1 MLCETRPCFWGHT
14 DIIARIFSSAKGPS
28 SRRELHSFFRGFTA
42 HAASL
47 FPHRVSNTRVEML
60 ARAVRGVGFDAR
72 EGASQGGLFG
82 NPMLADAPWRAIRL
96 YVAPEL
102 RSVAQKRGGQAQ
114 SLHRSK
120 SENSA
125 PPMAHLGLTPLHK
138 FDPLTCI
145 VPIQSTAAPSD
156 SAPRRR
162 PHRSRWLLKRG
173 EVLPPTPSK
182 QRRR

>member
-1 MLCETRPCFWGHT
+1 
-14 DIIARIFSSAKGPS
+14 
-28 SRRELHSFFRGFTA
+28 
-42 HAASL
+42 
-47 FPHRVSNTRVEML
+47 
-60 ARAVRGVGFDAR
+60 
-72 EGASQGGLFG
+72 
-82 NPMLADAPWRAIRL
+82 MLADAPWRAIRL
-96 YVAPEL
+96 SVAPEL
-102 RSVAQKRGGQAQ
+102 RSVAQKRGQAQ